1 MSEPI
6 VSWWP
11 LATLVL
17 PLLGAFACLG
27 WPAGAGPGWR
37 RPFILTCSALTAV
50 LAFAFL
56 PGVLRG
62 DTLAFRLLQLTPQ
75 AWIEFR
81 VDAAGVL
88 YAATA
93 ALLWFLALIYAF
105 GYLHGP
111 NLPRVFA
118 TLMACLAAAMGVA
131 FAANLLS
138 FFVFYELLSV
148 LTYVLVVHEETPAA
162 LAAGL
167 KYLGFVLVGGS
178 LVLCGVLLTFAVGG
192 DLTFVGGGVLP
203 ADAATV
209 SLLITF
215 ACFVLGFGVKAA
227 LMPLHG
233 WVPDAHPAAPAPC
246 SALLSGV
253 MVAAGSF
260 GLIRVVFEVFGV
272 GLLRDLG
279 VMPWLG
285 GLASVT
291 VVLGA
296 VLALGQDDLKRRLAY
311 STISQMGY
319 VTLALSLLG
328 PVATMG
334 ALVHIVHHAFMKGA
348 LFFCAGTFANATG
361 SRSMGA
367 LVGLA
372 RRTPVAAASFVL
384 VTIGMI
390 GVPPLSGFVSKWHLG
405 LGMLESGAPY
415 TLVVLL
421 LGALLAAGY
430 LLPVSIALYSDE
442 ANGAPRAGA
451 SEVDAVPSQE
461 APEVDAV
468 PSQGASEVDAVPSQ
482 ETPEFDPADRAEGG
496 EKRVSLVVA
505 TAAAASM
512 TIVLG
517 LAASVGGLP
526 TDVARLAAERF
537 FGGG

>member
-1 MSEPI
+1 MNEPI

-17 PLLGAFACLG
+17 PLLGAVACLG
-27 WPAGAGPGWR
+27 WPAGAAPGWR
-37 RPFILTCSALTAV
+37 RPFILACGALTALV
-50 LAFAFL
+50 TFAFL

-62 DTLAFRLLQLTPQ
+62 DTLTLRLLQLTPQ

-81 VDAAGVL
+81 VDPAGVM

-93 ALLWFLALIYAF
+93 AMLWFLALIYAF

-111 NLPRVFA
+111 NLPRVFGA
-118 TLMACLAAAMGVA
+118 LMACLAAAMGVA

-167 KYLGFVLVGGS
+167 KYLGYVLVGGS
-178 LVLCGVLLTFAVGG
+178 LVLCGVLLTFAIGG
-192 DLTFVGGGVLP
+192 DLTFVAGGVLP
-203 ADAATV
+203 ADAALV

-215 ACFVLGFGVKAA
+215 ACFALGFGVKAA

-233 WVPDAHPAAPAPC
+233 WVADAHPAAPAPC

-260 GLIRVVFEVFGV
+260 GLVRVTFEVFGV
-272 GLLRDLG
+272 QLLRDLG

-291 VVLGA
+291 VVLAA

-348 LFFCAGTFANATG
+348 LFFCAGSFAHAAG
-361 SRSMGA
+361 SRSMA
-367 LVGLA
+367 SLVGLA
-372 RRTPVAAASFVL
+372 RRTPVTSASFVL

-405 LGMLESGAPY
+405 LGMLESSAPY

-421 LGALLAAGY
+421 MGALLAAGY
-430 LLPVSIALYSDE
+430 LLPVAIALYSDE
-442 ANGAPRAGA
+442 PEPARQEGA
-451 SEVDAVPSQE
+451 SEADVAERAYAVEHRKSLFIPT
-461 APEVDAV
+461 AV
-468 PSQGASEVDAVPSQ
+468 
-482 ETPEFDPADRAEGG
+482 
-496 EKRVSLVVA
+496 
-505 TAAAASM
+505 AASM